1 MERIAQTNLQL
12 YNQLRRQG
20 LGVGELTLIHRA
32 YEFLK
37 TLYSGYYQADGK
49 PFVAHG
55 VGVGSILGCLHMP
68 AEFIAAGLLHNIYGN
83 ADFGDGLVNLVT
95 ERRRRI
101 VRDAV
106 GNRIEGLL
114 LRFRKLRI
122 TPKTVGGISS
132 RLDQLDPIDR
142 NLLILD
148 LADYLEK
155 YIDLG
160 VLYFGDNRWLVS
172 TVDKYGADLIEIA
185 RRLDEPKLAT
195 ALSEAFA
202 QAAADRHD
210 IPDALRTSNNQK
222 YMELVLPRSCSY
234 RLGVYLRKLLRDSR
248 KWWLR

>member
-12 YNQLRRQG
+12 YNQLRHQG
-20 LGVGELTLIHRA
+20 LGVGELTIIHGA

-49 PFVAHG
+49 PFVSHG
-55 VGVGSILGCLHMP
+55 VGVGSILGCLNMP
-68 AEFIAAGLLHNIYGN
+68 TEFIAAGLLHNIYGN

-114 LRFRKLRI
+114 VRFRQLRV
-122 TPKTVGGISS
+122 TPKTVGEISS
-132 RLDQLDPIDR
+132 RLDQLDSTDR
-142 NLLILD
+142 NLVIME

-172 TVDKYGADLIEIA
+172 IVDKYGADLIEIA

-202 QAAADRHD
+202 QAAAARHE
-210 IPDALRTSNNQK
+210 IPDALRTSNDQK
-222 YMELVLPRSCSY
+222 YIELVLPRSCCY
-234 RLGVYLRKLLRDSR
+234 RLGVYVRKLFRDSLQ
-248 KWWLR
+248 WPC